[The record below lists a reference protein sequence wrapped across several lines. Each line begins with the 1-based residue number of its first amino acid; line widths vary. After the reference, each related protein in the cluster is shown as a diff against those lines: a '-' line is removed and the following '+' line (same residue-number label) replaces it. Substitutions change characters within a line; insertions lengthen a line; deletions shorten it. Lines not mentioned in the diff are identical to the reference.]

1 MILSGGDSISDC
13 ARLCSVLDNGRN
25 MLIKLAIYQLRKPRM
40 LIRLQRIK
48 NNELEEV
55 WKENKKFKGTNTSYC
70 TQVRTMSY
78 INAQL
83 GITDPFWGGS
93 GFYNRSKA
101 QQESPKSCCCK
112 RGKYNIEITGCR
124 TQNHLLYLALW
135 RSQLDCCIWFWQIL
149 FKKDTK
155 QMYRL

>member
-83 GITDPFWGGS
+83 GITDPF
-93 GFYNRSKA
+93 
-101 QQESPKSCCCK
+101 
-112 RGKYNIEITGCR
+112 
-124 TQNHLLYLALW
+124 
-135 RSQLDCCIWFWQIL
+135 
-149 FKKDTK
+149 
-155 QMYRL
+155 